1 MCACFGLF
9 SRALPEAEKARE
21 KRRSGRNSAAQH
33 SRISGTAR
41 GGDAEDAGCSNH
53 LTPTKSKDRLS
64 GRSFAVLSN
73 VRLLWAFFS
82 SAAGGREFFTLRFPI
97 SSSQV
102 RAWMKRAP
110 FSLNVFTA
118 DGVSDPIS

>member
-53 LTPTKSKDRLS
+53 LTPTIQERPPFGAVFCDIKQTVEHALRPS
-64 GRSFAVLSN
+64 GA
-73 VRLLWAFFS
+73 
-82 SAAGGREFFTLRFPI
+82 
-97 SSSQV
+97 
-102 RAWMKRAP
+102 
-110 FSLNVFTA
+110 
-118 DGVSDPIS
+118 